1 MFIDFELLPEN
12 SRIWVYQADRTLT
25 EQEVT
30 QISKKLV
37 VFVSNWK
44 RHGDDLKASFK
55 VEYNQFVILAVDENY
70 NDVSGCSIDASVHL
84 MREIEKELNV
94 DMFDKMKVTFKDGVN
109 INTISLA
116 DFKTYAKQQKINA
129 NTVVFNNM
137 ISSKA
142 DLINAL
148 EIEVGKS
155 WHAKFLAP

>member
-142 DLINAL
+142 DLINAW

>member
-44 RHGDDLKASFK
+44 RHGDPLQASFK
-55 VEYNQFVILAVDENY
+55 VEYNQFVILAVDEDY

-142 DLINAL
+142 DLINAW

>member
-137 ISSKA
+137 VSSKA
-142 DLINAL
+142 DLINAW

>member
-142 DLINAL
+142 DLINAW

-155 WHAKFLAP
+155 WHAKFLVS